1 MAQRVATGS
10 ILVILGLVL
19 IYFGGALMA
28 VAGILCIGVA
38 LYEEY
43 KALRSAGHQV
53 TTWPTWTALAVSVPL
68 ALICGNKVVI
78 PVLMAACVIT
88 VTCVIFRREPKLY
101 DALVSVLPL
110 FSVLLPGLCIIALS
124 LVQPLSVQRTLLG
137 LLLAV
142 PILGDTLAFF
152 VGSKVGGPK
161 LCPPV
166 SPNKTIS
173 GALASLV
180 GSLLAAVIV
189 RGIAGAICAPTTQP
203 ILPSWGVCVF
213 LGVFGGAVSQVGD
226 LFASLVKRHCGIKDY
241 SNLFPG
247 HGGMLDRLDSI
258 LFMSVVLYCAT
269 ILF

>member
-1 MAQRVATGS
+1 MAQRVATGTV
-10 ILVILGLVL
+10 LVLFGLVL

-28 VAGILCIGVA
+28 VTGIVCIGVA

-43 KALRSAGHQV
+43 KALRGAGHQI
-53 TTWPTWTALAVSVPL
+53 TSWPTWTALVISVPL
-68 ALICGNKVVI
+68 ALLCGQKVVI
-78 PVLMAACVIT
+78 PVLMGACLIT
-88 VTCVIFRREPKLY
+88 VSCVMFREQPKLY
-101 DALVSVLPL
+101 DALASVLPL
-110 FSVLLPGLCIIALS
+110 FAVLLPGLCIIALS

-137 LLLAV
+137 LLIAV

-161 LCPPV
+161 FCPPV

-173 GALASLV
+173 GSIAGLA

-189 RGIAGAICAPTTQP
+189 RAIAGAICAATTQP

-213 LGVFGGAVSQVGD
+213 LGIFGGAASQMGD

>member
-1 MAQRVATGS
+1 MAQRLATGAV
-10 ILVILGLVL
+10 LVVLGLVL

-28 VAGILCIGVA
+28 ITGIVFIGIA
-38 LYEEY
+38 LHEEY
-43 KALRSAGHQV
+43 SALRKAKHQV
-53 TTWPTWTALAVSVPL
+53 TTWPTWLALAVSVPL
-68 ALICGNKVVI
+68 ALLFGQKVVI
-78 PVLMAACVIT
+78 PVLMAACLLT
-88 VTCVIFRREPKLY
+88 VSCVMFRKEPKLY

-110 FSVLLPGLCIIALS
+110 FSILLPGLCIIALS

-137 LLLAV
+137 LLIAV

-152 VGSKVGGPK
+152 VGSKVRGPK

-173 GALASLV
+173 GSVAGLV
-180 GSLLAAVIV
+180 GSLLAALIV
-189 RGIAGAICAPTTQP
+189 RAIAGWICAPTTQP
-203 ILPSWGVCVF
+203 ILPSWPVCVF
-213 LGVFGGAVSQVGD
+213 LGIFGGAASQMGD

-269 ILF
+269 MLF